1 MGLGQWIII
10 IVLAAI
16 IIFGFA
22 AVFDFGKGVI
32 RNVYP
37 ATSPFVVDDPYPAQ
51 IYSTYI
57 ISKVVRIIDGDTILL
72 ENGDRIRLAIV
83 NTPERG
89 EPGYD
94 DAVSFTTSLC
104 LDKIAFVDIDNAQPP
119 SYNRLVGA
127 VYCSVDNPYDPLPNH
142 YFLNKALLVA
152 GHAVVMESYCEKSEF
167 AEELCVQ

>member
-10 IVLAAI
+10 IVLVAI

-22 AVFDFGKGVI
+22 AVFDFGKGVV

-37 ATSPFVVDDPYPAQ
+37 YPAEE
-51 IYSTYI
+51 YPTYI

-119 SYNRLVGA
+119 SYYRLVGA

-152 GHAVVMESYCEKSEF
+152 GHAVVVDRYCEKSEF
-167 AEELCVQ
+167 REELCIQQ

>member
-1 MGLGQWIII
+1 MGLVQWIII
-10 IVLAAI
+10 IVLVAI

-37 ATSPFVVDDPYPAQ
+37 HNDALEEESAAP
-51 IYSTYI
+51 TYI
-57 ISKVVRIIDGDTILL
+57 VSKVVRIIDGDTILL
-72 ENGDRIRLAIV
+72 ESGDRIRLAIA

-89 EPGYD
+89 DEPGYS
-94 DAVSFTTSLC
+94 DAISFTTALC

-127 VYCSVDNPYDPLPNH
+127 VYCSVDNPMDPLPPNQ
-142 YFLNKALLVA
+142 YYLNKALLVHGYA
-152 GHAVVMESYCEKSEF
+152 TVMERYCDKSEF
-167 AEELCVQ
+167 AAELCYNN